1 MRILKYAFRNIIRNP
16 LLSLSSIFV
25 IALLIFFVNILLWVL
40 FASERFI
47 EGVNNRI
54 SFTISFQSGYTTSD
68 SRVRTLA
75 YTLQTAFTGI
85 TIETISKKDAL
96 NLLKQRNPD
105 LTALIENTWENPLP
119 DSLRVDNIPLDQYST
134 FNEILS
140 KEKDIF
146 FYDKDA
152 LDRKYLDYQSQ
163 FQRVSMVVKLLS
175 TLEYGVFALLGLFI
189 FTVAV
194 IIYTVIGNSIFF
206 HKQEIEIIELVWGRS
221 SFIYGPFLL
230 QGAFYGGMATL
241 FALGSITLMSLF
253 IPVEFID
260 WPLMNLHANL
270 HSALPRMLLIEV
282 GVFFSLWIC
291 SSLIALRRYVKV

>member
-40 FASERFI
+40 YTSERFI

-54 SFTISFQSGYTTSD
+54 SFTISFQSGYTTND

-85 TIETISKKDAL
+85 SIEVISKKDAL
-96 NLLKQRNPD
+96 NLLKVRNPD

-119 DSLRVDNIPLDQYST
+119 DSLRIDNIPLDQYST
-134 FNEILS
+134 FNEILE

-163 FQRVSMVVKLLS
+163 FQRVSTVVKLLS
-175 TLEYGVFALLGLFI
+175 TLEYWVFALLGLFI

-194 IIYTVIGNSIFF
+194 IIYTVIGNSVFF
-206 HKQEIEIIELVWGRS
+206 HRQEIEIIELVWGRS

-230 QGAFYGGMATL
+230 QGAFYGSIATL
-241 FALGSITLMSLF
+241 FAMSGIVLLSIF
-253 IPVEFID
+253 VPVEFID
-260 WPLMNLHANL
+260 GPLMNLHANM
-270 HSALPRMLLIEV
+270 HMAFPRLLFIELW
-282 GVFFSLWIC
+282 VFFFLGLFSA
-291 SSLIALRRYVKV
+291 LIALTRYVKV

>member
-1 MRILKYAFRNIIRNP
+1 MRILKFAFHNIIRNP

-40 FASERFI
+40 YTSERFI
-47 EGVNNRI
+47 EWVNNRI
-54 SFTISFQSGYTTSD
+54 SFTISFQSGYTTND

-85 TIETISKKDAL
+85 TIEVISKKDAL
-96 NLLKQRNPD
+96 NLLKERNPD
-105 LTALIENTWENPLP
+105 LTALIENTGENPLP
-119 DSLRVDNIPLDQYST
+119 DSLRIDNIPLDQYST

-163 FQRVSMVVKLLS
+163 FQRVSLVVKLLS

-206 HKQEIEIIELVWGRS
+206 HKQEIEIIELVWGRA

-230 QGAFYGGMATL
+230 QWAFYGSIATF
-241 FALGSITLMSLF
+241 FALGSVTLLSIF

-260 WPLMNLHANL
+260 GPLMNLHANL
-270 HSALPRMLLIEV
+270 HAALPRMFLIEV
-282 GVFFSLWIC
+282 GIFFFLGIL

>member
-40 FASERFI
+40 YTSERFI

-85 TIETISKKDAL
+85 SIEVISKKDAL
-96 NLLKQRNPD
+96 NLLKVRNPD
-105 LTALIENTWENPLP
+105 LTALIENTGENPLP
-119 DSLRVDNIPLDQYST
+119 DSLRIDNIPLDQYNT
-134 FNEILS
+134 FNEILE

-163 FQRVSMVVKLLS
+163 FQRVSIVVKLLS
-175 TLEYGVFALLGLFI
+175 TLEYWVFALLGLFM

-194 IIYTVIGNSIFF
+194 IIYTVIGNSVFF
-206 HKQEIEIIELVWGRS
+206 HRQEIEIIELVWGRS

-230 QGAFYGGMATL
+230 QGAFYGSIATL
-241 FALGSITLMSLF
+241 FAMSGIVLLSIF
-253 IPVEFID
+253 VPVEFID
-260 WPLMNLHANL
+260 GPLMNLHANI
-270 HSALPRMLLIEV
+270 HTAFPRMFFMELW
-282 GVFFSLWIC
+282 VFFFLGLFSA
-291 SSLIALRRYVKV
+291 LIALTRYVKV

>member
-1 MRILKYAFRNIIRNP
+1 M
-16 LLSLSSIFV
+16 
-25 IALLIFFVNILLWVL
+25 
-40 FASERFI
+40 
-47 EGVNNRI
+47 NNRI

-96 NLLKQRNPD
+96 NLLKERNPD
-105 LTALIENTWENPLP
+105 LTALIENTGENPLP
-119 DSLRVDNIPLDQYST
+119 DSLRIDNIPLDQYST

-163 FQRVSMVVKLLS
+163 FQRVSLVVKLLS
-175 TLEYGVFALLGLFI
+175 TLEYGVFGLLGLFI

-206 HKQEIEIIELVWGRS
+206 HKQEIEIIELV
-221 SFIYGPFLL
+221 
-230 QGAFYGGMATL
+230 
-241 FALGSITLMSLF
+241 
-253 IPVEFID
+253 
-260 WPLMNLHANL
+260 
-270 HSALPRMLLIEV
+270 
-282 GVFFSLWIC
+282 
-291 SSLIALRRYVKV
+291 